1 MQSGDLRDRITFKRR
16 AETKNDG
23 GGLDISWP
31 DLPTTP
37 TVSAK
42 VTSINGREEVIGG
55 VLQGNSYF
63 EIVVRYRTDLEVA
76 DQILWRE
83 RELNI
88 HSAEDR
94 SGTRQWTIIMAS
106 TEAPQGA

>member
-1 MQSGDLRDRITFKRR
+1 MQAGDLRDRITIRR
-16 AETKNDG
+16 RSETKNAR
-23 GGLDISWP
+23 GGLDLAWGDVASLW
-31 DLPTTP
+31 
-37 TVSAK
+37 AK

-63 EIVVRYRTDLEVA
+63 EIAVRYRTDLEVA